1 MLQGTGGAD
10 PNKRVGTGL
19 HQLLQRYDGRGAA
32 NAGAANRDGQP
43 LIAAVDEAKLPVLPQ
58 HFALFEL
65 AGDAIDPGRVAA
77 QYHPLGNLVGAA
89 LEMG

>member
-1 MLQGTGGAD
+1 MLQGAGRAD
-10 PNKRVGTGL
+10 PNKRASPRL

-32 NAGAANRDGQP
+32 DAGAANRDGQS

-58 HFALFEL
+58 RLTLFEL
-65 AGDAIDPGRVAA
+65 AGDTVDPGRVAA
-77 QYHPLGNLVGAA
+77 QYHPLGNQVGAA